1 MSAPSLTAITRTP
14 ILELSGVRAGYGQLT
29 VLRDIDLQVEPG
41 QVVALLGP
49 NGAGKTTLL
58 RASSGLIRPTA
69 GSIRLNGADVTRRT
83 PYELARAGVCHVPE
97 GRGIFPNLTVR
108 ENIYVLVDR
117 RERGRALEIVTESFP
132 MLSERLGQV
141 AGTMSGGQQ
150 QMLAMARC
158 YLGNPQVLLVDE
170 VSMGLA
176 PLVVD
181 QIYQSI
187 SELRSR
193 GTSIVLV
200 EQFLERAL
208 EIADYVYIL
217 TRGSV
222 VLKASPQ
229 GLDHDE
235 VMRRY
240 LGSQPGPVD
249 DDARPPDGEA
259 HDVNT

>member
-1 MSAPSLTAITRTP
+1 MSAPSLTVVTRTP
-14 ILELSGVRAGYGQLT
+14 LLELSGVRAGYGQLT
-29 VLRDIDLQVEPG
+29 VLRDVDLRVEPG

-58 RASSGLIRPTA
+58 RAASGLIRPTA
-69 GSIRLNGADVTRRT
+69 GSIRLNGADVTSRT

-108 ENIYVLVDR
+108 ENIYVLVHR
-117 RERGRALEIVTESFP
+117 RERSRALEIVTESFP
-132 MLSERLGQV
+132 VLSDRLGQV

-176 PLVVD
+176 PLVID

-187 SELRSR
+187 AELRSR

-200 EQFLERAL
+200 EQFLQRAL
-208 EIADYVYIL
+208 EVADYVYIL

-222 VLKASPQ
+222 VLKASPP
-229 GLDHDE
+229 GLDQDE
-235 VMRRY
+235 VMQRY
-240 LGSQPGPVD
+240 LGSQPNPAD
-249 DDARPPDGEA
+249 DNGRPSG
-259 HDVNT
+259 TT